1 MHLTQALPFSAKKKK
16 NAVNIKPKSTSKPTT
31 PEGFQDRCG
40 HLPNLAADRHF
51 LPELP
56 PGELA

>member
-1 MHLTQALPFSAKKKK
+1 M
-16 NAVNIKPKSTSKPTT
+16 KPKSTSEPMT

-51 LPELP
+51 LPELV